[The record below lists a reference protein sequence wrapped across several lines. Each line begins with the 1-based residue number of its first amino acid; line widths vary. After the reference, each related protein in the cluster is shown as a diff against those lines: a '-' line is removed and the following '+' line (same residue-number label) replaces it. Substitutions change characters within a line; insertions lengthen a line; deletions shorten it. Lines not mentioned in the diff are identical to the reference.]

1 MTFNLKEKKGKIDNN
16 LLSDKKFV
24 NAFFSF
30 VGLSYKF
37 KVDMATSSLR
47 MAGTEHKSHLTG
59 HCFANTESILSICEG
74 LP

>member
-1 MTFNLKEKKGKIDNN
+1 MTFNLKEKKGKIDN

-47 MAGTEHKSHLTG
+47 MAGTEHKSQVTG
-59 HCFANTESILSICEG
+59 HCFANTESILNICES